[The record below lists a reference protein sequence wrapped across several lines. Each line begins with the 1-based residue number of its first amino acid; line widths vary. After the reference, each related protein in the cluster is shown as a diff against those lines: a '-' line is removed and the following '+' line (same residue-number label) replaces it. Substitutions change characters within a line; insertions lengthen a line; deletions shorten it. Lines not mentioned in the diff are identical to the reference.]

1 MNFKGKGRKNKG
13 ITLIALVVTIIV
25 LLILAGVTIAMLS
38 GDNSAPQKATEAA
51 QKDAIAGAKDE
62 IAMEVQ
68 EALLNY
74 YNDEYV
80 KGNVTEGA
88 STRGEVV
95 EAAKEA
101 VGKAKNRN
109 KQLLESSG
117 VTDYTITLNTKSY
130 TVTGT
135 IDEKGG
141 ITWSDTVASTGGSN
155 NKTFVDKVTID
166 NYGDYVDYG
175 VDIDGNK
182 SDNDWQIF
190 YKDEENVYLI
200 ADDYLEEDKIPKNIK
215 DYSDGV
221 HVNDKISKYLT
232 YIDDSKMVNTHYK
245 ELEYMIDTS
254 DEIWGSL
261 KNEKTEYVIGGP
273 TLEMFCK
280 SFNQKYPDKEIKYY
294 NRDEGYDVFE
304 YDCNCGKLD
313 GEVDDLYCKHDV
325 SKASVMLLASQQYNY
340 DEYSGFYGH
349 IYGVGSEYENNEIKF
364 YFLSAGGSYYGDYES
379 KDGYR
384 PLVCLKS
391 SVNADKEGDVWK
403 LQ

>member
-1 MNFKGKGRKNKG
+1 
-13 ITLIALVVTIIV
+13 
-25 LLILAGVTIAMLS
+25 MLS

-62 IAMEVQ
+62 IAMTVQ
-68 EALLNY
+68 ERLLNY